1 LEGPLPKVDKAE
13 KAPDTLPAKAR
24 LAKLAGHLGQKK
36 ERVMGLEPT
45 TATLATWRST
55 TELHPRFRGYF
66 LENNHG
72 FKFLCNYKTARAP
85 FKGNRR
91 PKEARRRDEL

>member
-24 LAKLAGHLGQKK
+24 LAKLAGHLGQNKK
-36 ERVMGLEPT
+36 RVMGLEPT

-55 TELHPRFRGYF
+55 TELHPHFRSYF
-66 LENNHG
+66 LENNQG
-72 FKFLCNYKTARAP
+72 FKFLSNYKTVKGP
-85 FKGNRR
+85 FKGKRL
-91 PKEARRRDEL
+91 PKGARRGDEL